1 MTCQK
6 SLGLCPDAFGGIVLQ
21 FSLGSEH
28 APANQPLE
36 PDNLH
41 PPWFFS
47 LFTEKAKGRIAI
59 ALFFGKKDSKNEED
73 LTSTISLLGK
83 RTNWETTQDCDHD
96 CFFCSFFFLYF
107 LFAAD
112 AQRRLSNDCNTDLD
126 NWSSTT
132 DVSVFWRKYNE
143 AISWMVLIFRICDK
157 GWNDLFL
164 CPLLFRTACIS
175 NAFLLVAR
183 LFKIRR
189 RKIYSVLSISVS
201 ISFALPSFLYFR
213 SQFQS
218 SLFHLLFSCVYLKSL
233 KQGCLSSKENI
244 LCQNSCVVG
253 PSLSEASVWRSM
265 SPPPWYSSLQLN
277 SYFIGEVVPG
287 PRFFFFCRLCT
298 WGSSRAAIRSHLH
311 KLGVVQV
318 WIRKQQLSA
327 CPFTPALL
335 RPNLLTHPVNWSMHH
350 TQSCQTGSAVSL
362 VAI

>member
-1 MTCQK
+1 
-6 SLGLCPDAFGGIVLQ
+6 
-21 FSLGSEH
+21 
-28 APANQPLE
+28 
-36 PDNLH
+36 
-41 PPWFFS
+41 
-47 LFTEKAKGRIAI
+47 
-59 ALFFGKKDSKNEED
+59 
-73 LTSTISLLGK
+73 
-83 RTNWETTQDCDHD
+83 
-96 CFFCSFFFLYF
+96 
-107 LFAAD
+107 
-112 AQRRLSNDCNTDLD
+112 
-126 NWSSTT
+126 
-132 DVSVFWRKYNE
+132 
-143 AISWMVLIFRICDK
+143 MVLIFRICDK

-287 PRFFFFCRLCT
+287 PRFFFFFFVDCVREVVHVQPSEVICTNWGLCRFKF
-298 WGSSRAAIRSHLH
+298 GSNSSL
-311 KLGVVQV
+311 L
-318 WIRKQQLSA
+318 
-327 CPFTPALL
+327 ALL
-335 RPNLLTHPVNWSMHH
+335 PQLCCAQISLLT
-350 TQSCQTGSAVSL
+350 L
-362 VAI
+362 